1 MEQRSSLEFEENL
14 IRPAVGVTSMV
25 ARMPDP
31 FDFENL
37 RALISRSRRL
47 KKDAGRMNTEAL
59 LLDSK
64 IEEAL
69 AALRSDATAA
79 ELDQLQAQAE
89 APKDREISDANTGS
103 APRNGS
109 QGTEIPHRLDWENTP
124 KEAPLE

>member
-1 MEQRSSLEFEENL
+1 
-14 IRPAVGVTSMV
+14 
-25 ARMPDP
+25 MPDP

-79 ELDQLQAQAE
+79 QLDQLQAQAE
-89 APKDREISDANTGS
+89 APKDREISDANNGS

-109 QGTEIPHRLDWENTP
+109 PATEIPQRLDRENIP